1 MALPFNMAEEKRGFS
16 DYRYQ
21 DQQVDESHHA
31 VDDRTGRP
39 GGYDDEDV
47 FGHEEGHDVCFN

>member
-1 MALPFNMAEEKRGFS
+1 MAREKHGFS

-21 DQQVDESHHA
+21 DQQVYDNHTA
-31 VDDRTGRP
+31 VATETGRP

-47 FGHEEGHDVCFN
+47 FGHEEGHDVCSD